1 MMVAPIQKDLGKRGF
16 GTRFLLPILEDKQ
29 KTKTLLFP
37 LTPFDT
43 MQENWKIVVE
53 NGGINKRTYGSTYL
67 EKLGQM
73 KAFFKICLAHSIR
86 QTKKQTLFDTG
97 GCFLD
102 MCHQNLRYLDS
113 MATQDES

>member
-1 MMVAPIQKDLGKRGF
+1 MVAPIQKDLGKRGF

-67 EKLGQM
+67 EKQM
-73 KAFFKICLAHSIR
+73 ANEGFLQDLSCSFYQTNKKANTF
-86 QTKKQTLFDTG
+86 
-97 GCFLD
+97 
-102 MCHQNLRYLDS
+102 
-113 MATQDES
+113 